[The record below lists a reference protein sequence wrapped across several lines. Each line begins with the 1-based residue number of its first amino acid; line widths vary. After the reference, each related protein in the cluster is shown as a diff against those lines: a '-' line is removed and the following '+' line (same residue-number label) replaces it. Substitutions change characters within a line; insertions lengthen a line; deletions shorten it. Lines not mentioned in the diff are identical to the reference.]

1 MIFEEIFNSATK
13 IVFLAITGALI
24 AGLFCNIVEAKDFM
38 MLASMTFA
46 FYFGQKINILPTQ
59 EDINKVS

>member
-1 MIFEEIFNSATK
+1 MNEILKSATK

-24 AGLFCNIVEAKDFM
+24 AGLFCHIIDAKDFM

-46 FYFGQKINILPTQ
+46 FYFGQKINTIPISTSESSELP
-59 EDINKVS
+59 